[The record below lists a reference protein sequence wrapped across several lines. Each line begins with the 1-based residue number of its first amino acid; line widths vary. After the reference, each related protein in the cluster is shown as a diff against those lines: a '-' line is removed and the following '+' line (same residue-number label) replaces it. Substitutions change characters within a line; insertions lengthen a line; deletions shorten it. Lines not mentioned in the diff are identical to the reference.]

1 MDRAFVSHF
10 LGHHRLPVTVSSR
23 GRLHAAETLPG
34 FVAFRGSE
42 PAGLLVYALES
53 GDCEIV
59 LLHTVTDR
67 IGLGSS
73 LLREAKRTA
82 RRHGCRRLWAVTTND
97 DTKALRF
104 FQRNGFRLV
113 ALHRDARDA
122 ARSMA
127 PEIPALGVD
136 GIPVHDE
143 LELELD
149 LQAAGDTAAL

>member
-1 MDRAFVSHF
+1 M
-10 LGHHRLPVTVSSR
+10 SSR

-34 FVAFRGSE
+34 FVAFQGSD
-42 PAGLLVYALES
+42 PAGLLVYALEN

-59 LLHTVTDR
+59 LLHTVVER

-82 RRHGCRRLWAVTTND
+82 RRHGCRRLWAVTSND
-97 DTKALRF
+97 DTKSLGF
-104 FQRNGFRLV
+104 YQRNGFRLV
-113 ALHRDARDA
+113 ALHRDARDF
-122 ARSMA
+122 ARSIS
-127 PEIPALGVD
+127 PEIPTIGMD

-149 LQAAGDTAAL
+149 LRAGDTSAL